1 MKSEILL
8 EELENL
14 AEKLGLELRYEKG
27 DFQGDLCF
35 IKEEGVLIVQKSI
48 SVDRKIA
55 VLSKGLTRVDLGNVY
70 ILPELRKLLE
80 PVEEQENEN
89 DEEAHIS

>member
-35 IKEEGVLIVQKSI
+35 IKEEGVIIVQKSI

-80 PVEEQENEN
+80 PAEEQENEN

>member
-1 MKSEILL
+1 L

-35 IKEEGVLIVQKSI
+35 IKEEGVIIVQKNI

-89 DEEAHIS
+89 DEQAQNS